1 MGFLSLLGLM
11 VTGGI
16 ALSGTA
22 RNTMSDDREKA
33 KQRELGYITYYDH
46 RLILRRISDD
56 AR

>member
-33 KQRELGYITYYDH
+33 KQRELGYIT
-46 RLILRRISDD
+46 
-56 AR
+56 

>member
-33 KQRELGYITYYDH
+33 KQRELGIHY
-46 RLILRRISDD
+46 ILRSS
-56 AR
+56 AYS